1 MECYT
6 GRPDGYQ
13 KLEDECRMYTI
24 IVADLKGAL
33 RNAKED

>member
-1 MECYT
+1 MEYFT
-6 GRPDGYQ
+6 GRPEGHQ
-13 KLEDECRMYTI
+13 KLEDECKMYTL

>member
-1 MECYT
+1 MT
-6 GRPDGYQ
+6 HFVGRPDEYQ
-13 KLEDECRMYTI
+13 KLEDECMMYTL

>member
-1 MECYT
+1 MEYFT
-6 GRPDGYQ
+6 NRPEGYQ